1 MFEQRDFSFIYKYF
15 IAEKQES
22 LLFLI
27 VGIVAVLLAVL
38 FWFFI
43 KSNPSFFKG
52 AAIPLLSIG
61 LIQLV
66 VGYTVYSR
74 TDKQKT
80 DVAYNLGME
89 PVNYVK
95 QTEQPRMKTVMKNF
109 VIYRWVEIAFIITGL
124 VLIFLFRSNPDK
136 SFWYGF
142 GVALAIQAII
152 MLGADYFAEKRG
164 KVYTAELENIISGK

>member
-27 VGIVAVLLAVL
+27 VGIVAVLLAVV

-52 AAIPLLSIG
+52 AAIPLLAIG